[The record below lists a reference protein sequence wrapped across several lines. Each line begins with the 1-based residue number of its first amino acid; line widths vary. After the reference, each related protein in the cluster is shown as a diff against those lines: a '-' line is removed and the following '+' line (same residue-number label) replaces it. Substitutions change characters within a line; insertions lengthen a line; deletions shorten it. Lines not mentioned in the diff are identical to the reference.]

1 MLKVNTALL
10 VVVIALLVVL
20 LLRPQAGRFQH
31 INALHPYLLDSATG
45 ELVLPDQIRAEQE
58 TRQASAALVK
68 EFEAFR
74 QRRKWL
80 ADNCTEIL
88 SGGSSR
94 PNAVIPVNLQLKA
107 CQEWQQAQHTTTE

>member
-1 MLKVNTALL
+1 M
-10 VVVIALLVVL
+10 IALLVVL
-20 LLRPQAGRFQH
+20 LLRPQAGRFRH

-45 ELVLPDQIRAEQE
+45 ELVLPEQIRAEQE
-58 TRQASAALVK
+58 ARQTSAAVVK

-88 SGGSSR
+88 SGGLPR
-94 PNAVIPVNLQLKA
+94 PNTVIPANLQIEA
-107 CQEWQQAQHTTTE
+107 CQEWQQAHRTAVE